1 MALNSTLSASVTVR
15 RKACAKVWPT
25 MYETLLKI
33 FEGVD
38 NQEYKDFTATLHKMI
53 QNIRKH
59 EI

>member
-1 MALNSTLSASVTVR
+1 MRDVEITQPGRDAF
-15 RKACAKVWPT
+15 AKVWPT
-25 MYETLLKI
+25 MYEPLLKM

-38 NQEYKDFTATLHKMI
+38 NEEYKAFTATMHKMI

>member
-1 MALNSTLSASVTVR
+1 VEITPPGREAF
-15 RKACAKVWPT
+15 AKVWPT

-38 NQEYKDFTATLHKMI
+38 NPEYKAFTATLHKMI

-59 EI
+59 GI

>member
-1 MALNSTLSASVTVR
+1 
-15 RKACAKVWPT
+15 

-38 NQEYKDFTATLHKMI
+38 NQEYKAFTATLQKMI

-59 EI
+59 EIGE

>member
-1 MALNSTLSASVTVR
+1 
-15 RKACAKVWPT
+15 

-38 NQEYKDFTATLHKMI
+38 NQEYKAFTATLHKMI

-59 EI
+59 EIGE

>member
-1 MALNSTLSASVTVR
+1 MH
-15 RKACAKVWPT
+15 
-25 MYETLLKI
+25 ETLQKI

-38 NQEYKDFTATLHKMI
+38 NEEYKAFTATLHKMI